1 MNRNLSLSIIAGVLI
16 CTIFTAPLSAVAAD
30 PCAADGII
38 VKNMTMLDL
47 WYKKDNG
54 DCFIWRRNHILRIT
68 SEDKIRIFSDLTCG
82 TLYCKRNPTYGDY
95 SFIDGDGH
103 CAVRILPDC
112 NLSDM

>member
-1 MNRNLSLSIIAGVLI
+1 MSRNLYLSIIIGFLI
-16 CTIFTAPLSAVAAD
+16 STIFTAPLSAAAAD
-30 PCAADGII
+30 PCAAEGII

-54 DCFIWRRNHILRIT
+54 DCFMWRRNHIFRIT
-68 SEDKIRIFSDLTCG
+68 SEDRIKIFSNLTCE
-82 TLYCKRNPTYGDY
+82 TLYCRRNPTYGDY
-95 SFIDGDGH
+95 KFIDGDGN